1 MAAKA
6 AAPKTSLK
14 EKKRKAKPKASTVKL
29 RKDGK
34 PDGRSTRWTEVRE
47 LRAEADANQAEQ
59 TGRAVGRPT
68 KYEPA
73 MCDVV
78 REMGKLG
85 KTKEQIA
92 IALGITRPTRL
103 EYERLHPEFHDAIK
117 EAQHAALAYWQG
129 IAQEIAAGD
138 RKANAL
144 AMIFSLK
151 NQFPDDFR
159 DRTENTTTVKHQF
172 SEGFEDFIGQI
183 AKDKR
188 ANQAKLIDAQVIEE
202 D

>member
-1 MAAKA
+1 MWT
-6 AAPKTSLK
+6 PK
-14 EKKRKAKPKASTVKL
+14 
-29 RKDGK
+29 
-34 PDGRSTRWTEVRE
+34 
-47 LRAEADANQAEQ
+47 Q
-59 TGRAVGRPT
+59 
-68 KYEPA
+68 
-73 MCDVV
+73 
-78 REMGKLG
+78 
-85 KTKEQIA
+85 QIA

-103 EYERLHPEFHDAIK
+103 DYERLHPEFHDAIK

-172 SEGFEDFIGQI
+172 SEGFEVFLSDISN
-183 AKDKR
+183 DKR